1 VKTNPK
7 LLVLDE
13 NPDLRTLVGLTLR
26 KRLSCVVVEAG
37 GVEEAIALAEQEHV
51 DLIVSGFGKAIRFG
65 ENLAKALSDRE
76 SSTLLLFY
84 SIHETT
90 RFDLGGKNW
99 SVVQIFNPEFDDLVK
114 VVGDAFG
121 LEDKGSPASPRKLR

>member
-1 VKTNPK
+1 MKTNPK

-13 NPDLRTLVGLTLR
+13 NPDLRALVSLTLR

-37 GVEEAIALAEQEHV
+37 GVAEAIALAEQEHV

-65 ENLAKALSDRE
+65 ETLAKALSDRG

-84 SIHETT
+84 SIHESTH
-90 RFDLGGKNW
+90 FDSGGKNW
-99 SVVQIFNPEFDDLVK
+99 SVVQIFNPEFDDLVN
-114 VVGDAFG
+114 VICGAFG
-121 LEDKGSPASPRKLR
+121 LEDKGSPAKPRKSR